1 MSAVERNLPLVSES
15 GKEET
20 TMKGLRKA
28 LLLAAVLAA
37 PACASSG
44 ANASRQ
50 EEQASVVVDNRALLD
65 HTIYVLRGSQRV
77 RLGIATGLTKTKL
90 TIPSGVI
97 LGATTL
103 RFLADPIG
111 GTRNPVSEE
120 INIVPGDEIGLTIPP
135 A

>member
-1 MSAVERNLPLVSES
+1 
-15 GKEET
+15 
-20 TMKGLRKA
+20 MKGLRKA
-28 LLLAAVLAA
+28 VFLAACLVV
-37 PACASSG
+37 PACASTGGS
-44 ANASRQ
+44 ASR
-50 EEQASVVVDNRALLD
+50 ELPATVVVDNRALLD

-77 RLGIATGLTKTKL
+77 RLGIATGLRKTTL
-90 TIPSGVI
+90 TIPAGVV

-120 INIVPGDEIGLTIPP
+120 INVTPGDEIGLTIPP

>member
-1 MSAVERNLPLVSES
+1 
-15 GKEET
+15 
-20 TMKGLRKA
+20 MKGLRKT
-28 LLLAAVLAA
+28 LLLAAVLALS
-37 PACASSG
+37 ACASSG
-44 ANASRQ
+44 ASANREQ
-50 EEQASVVVDNRALLD
+50 EQAAVVVDNRALLD

-77 RLGIATGLTKTKL
+77 RLGIATGLSKTRL
-90 TIPSGVI
+90 TIPGGII